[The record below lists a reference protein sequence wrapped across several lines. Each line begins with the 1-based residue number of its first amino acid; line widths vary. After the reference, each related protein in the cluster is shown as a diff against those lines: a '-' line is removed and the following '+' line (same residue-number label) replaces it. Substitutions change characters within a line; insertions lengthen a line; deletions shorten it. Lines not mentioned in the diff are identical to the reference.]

1 MTGSV
6 ERGAASAGSSAN
18 DCVNDFRNDSPA
30 RASSASTPTPDP
42 RPAGRVTALR
52 RGCDSTVST
61 ASPSLSPDCV
71 WTAARTLP
79 TPPKR
84 PLSDSERKV
93 RLLRRKAVRSV
104 EHGASLVAEAYASS
118 HLEAVFSD
126 EVGTAQG
133 ASCTGC
139 IRSARTS
146 DAEGTETLCEVPGN
160 ARSARVFPAKAVP
173 SRGRAT
179 GAERP
184 SATAPRSDQRVGS
197 VEQPDGC
204 SRCAPRVG
212 APQGP
217 KDIGE
222 RSDANVYGATP
233 SSAVKETTALP
244 KVLWGGGRS
253 RGRRSPSG
261 ESPKASRGATTK
273 SVHPSISVEGGEA

>member
-6 ERGAASAGSSAN
+6 KRGAVSAGSSAN
-18 DCVNDFRNDSPA
+18 DCVNDFRNDLPP
-30 RASSASTPTPDP
+30 RASSACAPTPDP
-42 RPAGRVTALR
+42 RLVERATTLGCCCDPAAPAT
-52 RGCDSTVST
+52 
-61 ASPSLSPDCV
+61 PSCFGPVCV
-71 WTAARTLP
+71 WVAARRLP
-79 TPPKR
+79 TTAEQ
-84 PLSDSERKV
+84 PLTESEWEV
-93 RLLRRKAVRSV
+93 RLLRRKAVRSD
-104 EHGASLVAEAYASS
+104 EHGASPVAEAYASP

-139 IRSARTS
+139 LRSARTS
-146 DAEGTETLCEVPGN
+146 DAEATETLWEVPGN
-160 ARSARVFPAKAVP
+160 ARSARAFPAKAVP

-184 SATAPRSDQRVGS
+184 SAAGPRSDQRVGS
-197 VEQPDGC
+197 VEQLHGC
-204 SRCAPRVG
+204 SRRAPRVG

-222 RSDANVYGATP
+222 RSDAKVYRATP
-233 SSAVKETTALP
+233 SSAVKETTTLP

-261 ESPKASRGATTK
+261 ESPKASRVATTK
-273 SVHPSISVEGGEA
+273 SLHPSISVEGGEA